1 MERHYGTSYQQ
12 SINEVIAS
20 AFHKKQNR
28 MPYTEYQLCDI
39 STKKRNDIDYPNRG
53 ELIIKGFE
61 QKVELLEKFQKG
73 EKIYQKNFK
82 KDKLL

>member
-28 MPYTEYQLCDI
+28 MPYMEYQLCDI

-53 ELIIKGFE
+53 ELIIKGCE
-61 QKVELLEKFQKG
+61 
-73 EKIYQKNFK
+73 
-82 KDKLL
+82 